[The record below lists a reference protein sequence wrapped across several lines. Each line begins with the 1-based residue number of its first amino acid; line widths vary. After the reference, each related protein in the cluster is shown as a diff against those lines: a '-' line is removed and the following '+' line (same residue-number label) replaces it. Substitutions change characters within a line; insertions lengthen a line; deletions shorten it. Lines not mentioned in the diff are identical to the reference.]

1 MELESKPLDW
11 WTRNLSEMSRDIWP
25 WIPNETDRL
34 LPETVCFIVDNDIDL
49 SAEEQDQRDL
59 DLENSGLMCFFFKD
73 QLEDIQ
79 LNLKAQKSN
88 YDSGDLYK
96 ALNYYWENDA
106 FIDIKSV

>member
-1 MELESKPLDW
+1 
-11 WTRNLSEMSRDIWP
+11 MSRDIWL
-25 WIPNETDRL
+25 WVSSETDRL
-34 LPETVCFIVDNDIDL
+34 LPETVCFIVDNDIVL

-88 YDSGDLYK
+88 YDSDDLYK
-96 ALNYYWENDA
+96 ALNFYWENDA
-106 FIDIKSV
+106 FIDLKNV

>member
-11 WTRNLSEMSRDIWP
+11 WMRNLSEMSRDIWL
-25 WIPNETDRL
+25 WIPKDTDRL
-34 LPETVCFIVDNDIDL
+34 LPETVCFIIDNDIDL